1 MTGGNK
7 AAFLDRD
14 GVINRDKD
22 KGYIFRRQDFEFIDG
37 VFGACRRLNALGYK
51 IIVVTNQSGIGRGYY
66 SDEQFQALNRWMLQR
81 FAEEGAPLT
90 AVYYCPYHPE
100 GKGDYR
106 KDSPQRK
113 PGPQMLLDAAS
124 QHELD
129 LKASFMV
136 GDKLIDVQ
144 AGRAAGVKDC
154 YFIRG
159 KEELPPEY
167 ADIKQYDSL
176 PALVQSEWPLTK

>member
-1 MTGGNK
+1 MAATGLHK

-22 KGYIFRRQDFEFIDG
+22 KGYIFRRQDFEFIEG
-37 VFGACRRLNALGYK
+37 VFGACRRLNELGFK

-66 SDEQFQALNRWMLQR
+66 TDEQFHSLNRWMLQR
-81 FAEEGAPLT
+81 FSEEGAPLT

-100 GKGDYR
+100 GKGEYR
-106 KDSPQRK
+106 KDSPYRK
-113 PGPQMLLDAAS
+113 PGPQMLLDAAAE
-124 QHELD
+124 HGVD
-129 LKASFMV
+129 MPASFMA

-144 AGRAAGVKDC
+144 AGKAAGVGRC

-167 ADIKQYDSL
+167 ADTKQFASL
-176 PALVQSEWPLTK
+176 AALVQSEFG